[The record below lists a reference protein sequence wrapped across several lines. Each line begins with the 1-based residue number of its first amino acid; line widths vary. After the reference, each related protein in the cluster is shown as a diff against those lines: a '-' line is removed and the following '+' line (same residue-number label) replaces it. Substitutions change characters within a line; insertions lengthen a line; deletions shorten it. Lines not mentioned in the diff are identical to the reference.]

1 MMATIGFFPLHET
14 SHVNATFGLA
24 KKLKA
29 RGHRVCYLAI
39 PDFEEYVCSQGLEF
53 RPFCPDLFPKGS
65 QQRIAADP
73 AAAGRLWQKAFEML
87 CRGELDDVIRNCG
100 FDLLI
105 VDTWAQQLALIAYK
119 VGVPAV
125 LLSPTLPVTR
135 DAALPP
141 ATEAIVP
148 DTLLARMKI
157 RLWWLKYDLHR
168 LKLYLKKETVDYVRP
183 MRAIAQSAN
192 YPLEHFDATGPSPV
206 LKLFPELILSPQA
219 FDLPRSKKDGRIR
232 YIGALVDLQRKENVT
247 FPWDRLDADKKL
259 VYCALG
265 TLSYRF
271 GGAQAFLR
279 MIIDAVAA
287 QGDRQLVM
295 AIGDHLSV
303 DDFHPIP
310 PNVILVNRAPQLQ
323 ILQRASVNITH
334 GGLNTIKESILL
346 GVPMIIFP
354 WSRPV
359 NAVRVVYH
367 GLGLMSGIDQVSVA
381 RIQTLLD
388 TIDRDPG
395 FRIRVEAMK
404 KKFIELEDSA
414 TGVEAVE
421 SFLPRPVAAAGA

>member
-1 MMATIGFFPLHET
+1 
-14 SHVNATFGLA
+14 
-24 KKLKA
+24 
-29 RGHRVCYLAI
+29 
-39 PDFEEYVCSQGLEF
+39 
-53 RPFCPDLFPKGS
+53 
-65 QQRIAADP
+65 
-73 AAAGRLWQKAFEML
+73 
-87 CRGELDDVIRNCG
+87 
-100 FDLLI
+100 
-105 VDTWAQQLALIAYK
+105 
-119 VGVPAV
+119 
-125 LLSPTLPVTR
+125 
-135 DAALPP
+135 
-141 ATEAIVP
+141 
-148 DTLLARMKI
+148 MKI

-183 MRAIAQSAN
+183 MRAIALSAN
-192 YPLEHFDATGPSPV
+192 YPLEHFDTTGPSPV
-206 LKLFPELILSPQA
+206 LKLFPELILCPQA
-219 FDLPRSKKDGRIR
+219 FDLPRSKQDDRIR
-232 YIGALVDLQRKENVT
+232 YIGALVDLQRKEIVA

-287 QGDRQLVM
+287 QPDRQLVM

-303 DDFHPIP
+303 DAFHPIP

-323 ILQRASVNITH
+323 ILRKASVNITH

-381 RIQTLLD
+381 RIQSLLD

-395 FRIRVEAMK
+395 YRMRVEAMK
-404 KKFIELEDSA
+404 RKFIELEDSA

-421 SFLPRPVAAAGA
+421 SFLPRAIAAGV

>member
-1 MMATIGFFPLHET
+1 MATIGFFPLHET

-24 KKLKA
+24 RKLKS

-39 PDFEEYVCSQGLEF
+39 PDFEEYVRSQGFEF
-53 RPFCPDLFPKGS
+53 MPFLPALFPKGS
-65 QQRIAADP
+65 QRQIASDPP
-73 AAAGRLWQKAFEML
+73 AAGKLWKKAFEML
-87 CRGELDDVIRNCG
+87 CRGELDEPIKHCG
-100 FDLLI
+100 FDLLV

-119 VGVPAV
+119 VGVPAI

-135 DAALPP
+135 DTRLPP
-141 ATEAIVP
+141 ASEAIIPGSLV
-148 DTLLARMKI
+148 ARLKI

-183 MRAIAQSAN
+183 MRAIAESAN
-192 YPLEHFDATGPSPV
+192 YPLKHFDTTGPSPV
-206 LKLFPELILSPQA
+206 LKLFPELILCPQA

-232 YIGALVDLQRKENVT
+232 YIGALVDLQRKENVA
-247 FPWDRLDADKKL
+247 FPWDRLSDGKKL

-271 GGAQAFLR
+271 GGAQKFLR

-287 QGDRQLVM
+287 RPDWQLVM
-295 AIGDHLSV
+295 SIGDHLNV
-303 DDFHPIP
+303 DDFHPLP
-310 PNVILVNRAPQLQ
+310 PNVIPVNRAPQLQ
-323 ILQRASVNITH
+323 VLRRASVIITH

-367 GLGLMSGIDQVSVA
+367 GLGLMSEVDKVSVPL
-381 RIQTLLD
+381 IQSMID
-388 TIDRDPG
+388 TIDRDPSYAA
-395 FRIRVEAMK
+395 RIEAMK
-404 KKFIELEDSA
+404 KKFMELEDSA
-414 TGVEAVE
+414 FGAEVVE
-421 SFLPRPVAAAGA
+421 SFLPRAAAR